1 MFLESEVFGDENY
14 LDDFMV
20 VVEDVIKDD
29 PHLENECIKGKNTI
43 GIPDLVIKEDVNMY
57 VYS

>member
-20 VVEDVIKDD
+20 VVEDEIKDN
-29 PHLENECIKGKNTI
+29 PHLENECIKGNNTTI
-43 GIPDLVIKEDVNMY
+43 RIPDLVVKDVHMY
-57 VYS
+57 VNS